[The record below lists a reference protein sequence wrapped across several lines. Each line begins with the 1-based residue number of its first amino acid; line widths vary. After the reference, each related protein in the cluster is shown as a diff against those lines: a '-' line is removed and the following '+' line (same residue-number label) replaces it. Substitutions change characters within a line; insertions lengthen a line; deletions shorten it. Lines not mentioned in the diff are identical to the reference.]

1 MGFSANY
8 ESCLEPTL
16 SSRKKQITLEL
27 RKIDLATEMELRIGR
42 CQKSGAEMSFEVET
56 KDCTAVTDAE
66 LGELEALSSESPEAF
81 SMGVLSKQAEEWVL
95 LTTARENGKLRGYVF
110 STLERIGGTPS
121 VIMGLGAVI
130 RNNKRNT
137 ALRSLMSELYHRA
150 LMAFPDEDVIFG
162 TTIVAPSGFEIFKD
176 LSDELPKPSHRPSGE
191 ERAWG
196 RRFAKRLGFS
206 QLGFD
211 DKKFVAVGDG
221 SKPCIFDYE
230 SLKPEKI
237 SKDISDMFLGLD
249 YENGD
254 AIIAVA
260 WAMAEKLEKLGS

>member
-1 MGFSANY
+1 
-8 ESCLEPTL
+8 
-16 SSRKKQITLEL
+16 
-27 RKIDLATEMELRIGR
+27 
-42 CQKSGAEMSFEVET
+42 
-56 KDCTAVTDAE
+56 
-66 LGELEALSSESPEAF
+66 
-81 SMGVLSKQAEEWVL
+81 
-95 LTTARENGKLRGYVF
+95 
-110 STLERIGGTPS
+110 
-121 VIMGLGAVI
+121 
-130 RNNKRNT
+130 
-137 ALRSLMSELYHRA
+137 
-150 LMAFPDEDVIFG
+150 MAFPDEDVIFG

-176 LSDELPKPSHRPSGE
+176 LSDELPKPSYRPSGE

-211 DKKFVAVGDG
+211 DKTSVAMGDG